1 MYEPFFETLSRVSTF
16 TTGSWPYLDHKELCP
31 YKLAAGGYFVSK
43 PFYLECHVCHNGVAM
58 PQEFDADLS
67 ETVEG
72 IRRHKQNCIY
82 FEDETEANP

>member
-1 MYEPFFETLSRVSTF
+1 M
-16 TTGSWPYLDHKELCP
+16 
-31 YKLAAGGYFVSK
+31 VSK
-43 PFYLECHVCHNGVAM
+43 PFYLECHVCHNGVTV

-72 IRRHKQNCIY
+72 FRKHKKNCIY